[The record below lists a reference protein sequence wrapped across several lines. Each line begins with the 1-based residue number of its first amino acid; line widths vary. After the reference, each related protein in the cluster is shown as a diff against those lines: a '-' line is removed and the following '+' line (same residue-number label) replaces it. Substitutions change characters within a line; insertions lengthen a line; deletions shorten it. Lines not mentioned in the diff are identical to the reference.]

1 MNRNVVMILCLAA
14 SAILTAC
21 TGKPPMDTVKQAVI
35 SQRATDSSDAFKL
48 SDIKI
53 ITTETE
59 SATVRGIKVTG
70 VRYSLTAAFT
80 ATKDCTVNKP
90 LAEGGTYYSVPYCL
104 TPGRNPAR
112 DISSDNQNMKAGTV
126 FNLVTLSMSC
136 ITTSQDSR
144 WECKIN

>member
-1 MNRNVVMILCLAA
+1 MILCLAT

-35 SQRATDSSDAFKL
+35 SQRATDSPDAFKL

-53 ITTETE
+53 LTTETE

-70 VRYSLTAAFT
+70 VRYSLTASFT

-90 LAEGGTYYSVPYCL
+90 LAEGGTYFSVPYCL
-104 TPGRNPAR
+104 TPGRDPAR
-112 DISSDNQNMKAGTV
+112 DTSSDNQSMKAGTV
-126 FNLVTLSMSC
+126 FNLVTLTMSC
-136 ITTSQDSR
+136 ITTNQDSR
-144 WECKIN
+144 WACKIN